1 MFRVLAQ
8 GFFESVVDECQLT
21 VEIFLRKISQIAYCL
36 AQMLGSAIRAQN
48 TINVVQ
54 LFGDVVV
61 GNLLAVKP
69 FAVAHIQN
77 VNSLGQWRQCNLQL
91 IERHLDFEFVGYN

>member
-1 MFRVLAQ
+1 MLAQ
-8 GFFESVVDECQLT
+8 SFCESVVDECHLT

-36 AQMLGSAIRAQN
+36 AQMVGSAIRAQN

-61 GNLLAVKP
+61 
-69 FAVAHIQN
+69 
-77 VNSLGQWRQCNLQL
+77 
-91 IERHLDFEFVGYN
+91 